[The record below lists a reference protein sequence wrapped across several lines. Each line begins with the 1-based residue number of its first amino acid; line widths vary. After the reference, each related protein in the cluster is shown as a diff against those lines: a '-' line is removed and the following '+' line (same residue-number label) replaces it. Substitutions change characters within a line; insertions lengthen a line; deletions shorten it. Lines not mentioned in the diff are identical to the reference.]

1 MVIVGKQAV
10 FRCGYPT
17 ADFIAW
23 RINETRVSVN
33 SPHKDP
39 GITINTTIDQD
50 RNVVHNLN
58 IVAQFNYNETEV
70 VCIAMVMGRVNQ
82 TTPVHLLIQGK
93 LGLTGSLG
101 TVLHCYYFDL

>member
-1 MVIVGKQAV
+1 M

-33 SPHKDP
+33 SPHDDP
-39 GITINTTIDQD
+39 GITISTTVDQD

-70 VCIAMVMGRVNQ
+70 VCITMIMERANQ
-82 TTPVHLLIQGK
+82 TTPNHLLIQGK
-93 LGLTGSLG
+93 LDLTGSLNI
-101 TVLHCYYFDL
+101 VVQCYYFDL